1 MADRKQGKPMNLEIQ
16 ADDQTAMGQYI
27 NMAIVQHSSSEFV
40 LDFIFIAPGQKARL
54 RSRSILAPEH
64 ANSAPGAYSRP
75 STPRG
80 FLKRCRRTY
89 RSTRN
94 ASARSRCRK
103 PSLE

>member
-54 RSRSILAPEH
+54 RSRSIIAPEH
-64 ANSAPGAYSRP
+64 AKRLLKALQENITKYEERFGEITVPEAQPGMMAPP
-75 STPRG
+75 SNTVQ
-80 FLKRCRRTY
+80 
-89 RSTRN
+89 
-94 ASARSRCRK
+94 
-103 PSLE
+103 